1 MKKSPPSRPVG
12 IVVIL
17 NQDIAT
23 TDLPCGFD
31 LLYQTCQNGQFSSM
45 SMSMSMMAPT
55 KVV

>member
-45 SMSMSMMAPT
+45 SMSMMAPT